1 MKAREGQNI
10 FDVCMQGYGDLERLI
25 DLITDNDDLTINSDF
40 SAGQDVIIDS
50 AKGNIQTKEFI
61 KVNNLLLI
69 NRVYDNDIEVSTE
82 LAIQWPV
89 FVDPAELV
97 YPYKYLAP

>member
-1 MKAREGQNI
+1 MKASEGQNI

-25 DLITDNDDLTINSDF
+25 DLITDNDLTVNSDF

-50 AKGNIQTKEFI
+50 TKGNIQTKEFI
-61 KVNNLLLI
+61 KVNNLTLI

-82 LAIQWPV
+82 LAIQWPI
-89 FVDPAELV
+89 FVNPAEIV
-97 YPYKYLAP
+97 YQYKYLAP